1 MVISYD
7 DEGRNARL
15 SLRQTE
21 ILDDLQADAVSRKQA
36 RPSQA

>member
-7 DEGRNARL
+7 EDGRNARL

-21 ILDDLQADAVSRKQA
+21 ILEGLQGDALKRA
-36 RPSQA
+36 EEMPGRE